1 MLDTIII
8 TVLGIIVVIQN
19 IYIFDDLHDYHDQ
32 LDSITETYIN
42 TLTDKVDM
50 LDKLHEYHNELVS
63 ITEKYINKE
72 IDIVDYNYLI
82 NDVNE
87 CIKVLESEYD
97 EDNE

>member
-8 TVLGIIVVIQN
+8 TILGIIVVIQN
-19 IYIFDDLHDYHDQ
+19 IYIMKSNYKLDMFDELH
-32 LDSITETYIN
+32 
-42 TLTDKVDM
+42 K
-50 LDKLHEYHNELVS
+50 YHNELVS

-72 IDIVDYNYLI
+72 IDIVEYNYLI

>member
-8 TVLGIIVVIQN
+8 TILGIIVVIQN
-19 IYIFDDLHDYHDQ
+19 IYIIKSNYKLDMFDELH
-32 LDSITETYIN
+32 
-42 TLTDKVDM
+42 K
-50 LDKLHEYHNELVS
+50 YHNELVS
-63 ITEKYINKE
+63 ITEKYINEE
-72 IDIVDYNYLI
+72 IDIVEYNYLI

>member
-19 IYIFDDLHDYHDQ
+19 IYITKSNYKLDMFDELH
-32 LDSITETYIN
+32 
-42 TLTDKVDM
+42 K
-50 LDKLHEYHNELVS
+50 YHNELVS

-72 IDIVDYNYLI
+72 IDIVEYNYLI
-82 NDVNE
+82 NVVNE

>member
-19 IYIFDDLHDYHDQ
+19 IYITKSNYK
-32 LDSITETYIN
+32 LD
-42 TLTDKVDM
+42 M
-50 LDKLHEYHNELVS
+50 FDKLHKYHNELAS

-72 IDIVDYNYLI
+72 IDIVEYNYLI

>member
-8 TVLGIIVVIQN
+8 TILGIIVVIQN
-19 IYIFDDLHDYHDQ
+19 IYITKSNYKL
-32 LDSITETYIN
+32 
-42 TLTDKVDM
+42 DM
-50 LDKLHEYHNELVS
+50 LDELHKYHNELVN

-72 IDIVDYNYLI
+72 IDIVEYNYLI

>member
-8 TVLGIIVVIQN
+8 TILGIIVVIQN
-19 IYIFDDLHDYHDQ
+19 IYIMKSNYKLDVFDELH
-32 LDSITETYIN
+32 
-42 TLTDKVDM
+42 K
-50 LDKLHEYHNELVS
+50 YHNELVS

-72 IDIVDYNYLI
+72 IDIVEYNYLI

>member
-19 IYIFDDLHDYHDQ
+19 IYITKSNYKLDMFDELH
-32 LDSITETYIN
+32 
-42 TLTDKVDM
+42 K
-50 LDKLHEYHNELVS
+50 YHNELVS

-72 IDIVDYNYLI
+72 IDIVEYNYLL

>member
-19 IYIFDDLHDYHDQ
+19 IYIMKSNYKIDMFDELH
-32 LDSITETYIN
+32 
-42 TLTDKVDM
+42 K
-50 LDKLHEYHNELVS
+50 YHNELVR

-72 IDIVDYNYLI
+72 IDIVEYNYLI

-87 CIKVLESEYD
+87 CIKVLEGEYY

>member
-19 IYIFDDLHDYHDQ
+19 IYITKLDYKLDMLEDLH
-32 LDSITETYIN
+32 
-42 TLTDKVDM
+42 K
-50 LDKLHEYHNELVS
+50 YHNELVS
-63 ITEKYINKE
+63 LTEKYINKE

-87 CIKVLESEYD
+87 SIKELESEFY

>member
-19 IYIFDDLHDYHDQ
+19 IYITKSNYKLDMFDELH
-32 LDSITETYIN
+32 
-42 TLTDKVDM
+42 K
-50 LDKLHEYHNELVS
+50 YHNELVS

-72 IDIVDYNYLI
+72 IDIVEYKYLI

>member
-8 TVLGIIVVIQN
+8 TVLGIIVVIQISIIN
-19 IYIFDDLHDYHDQ
+19 KLNYK
-32 LDSITETYIN
+32 LD
-42 TLTDKVDM
+42 M
-50 LDKLHEYHNELVS
+50 FDKLHKYHNELVS

-72 IDIVDYNYLI
+72 IDIVEYNYLI

>member
-8 TVLGIIVVIQN
+8 TVLGIIVVIQISIIN
-19 IYIFDDLHDYHDQ
+19 KLNYK
-32 LDSITETYIN
+32 LDILEA
-42 TLTDKVDM
+42 
-50 LDKLHEYHNELVS
+50 LHEYHNKLAN

-72 IDIVDYNYLI
+72 IDIVEYNYLI

>member
-8 TVLGIIVVIQN
+8 TVLGIIVVIQISIIN
-19 IYIFDDLHDYHDQ
+19 KLNYKLDILVDLHKYHKD
-32 LDSITETYIN
+32 
-42 TLTDKVDM
+42 
-50 LDKLHEYHNELVS
+50 LVS
-63 ITEKYINKE
+63 ITEKYINN
-72 IDIVDYNYLI
+72 DINIFEYNYLI

>member
-19 IYIFDDLHDYHDQ
+19 IYIMKSNYKIDMFDELH
-32 LDSITETYIN
+32 
-42 TLTDKVDM
+42 K
-50 LDKLHEYHNELVS
+50 YHNELVS

-72 IDIVDYNYLI
+72 IDIVEYNYLI
-82 NDVNE
+82 KDVNE
-87 CIKVLESEYD
+87 RIKVLESEYD

>member
-19 IYIFDDLHDYHDQ
+19 IYIMKSNYKLDMFDELH
-32 LDSITETYIN
+32 
-42 TLTDKVDM
+42 K
-50 LDKLHEYHNELVS
+50 YHNELVS

-72 IDIVDYNYLI
+72 IDIVEYNYLI

>member
-8 TVLGIIVVIQN
+8 TALGIIVVIQISIIN
-19 IYIFDDLHDYHDQ
+19 KLNYKLDMLEDLHKYHKD
-32 LDSITETYIN
+32 
-42 TLTDKVDM
+42 
-50 LDKLHEYHNELVS
+50 LVS

-72 IDIVDYNYLI
+72 IDIFSYNYLI

>member
-8 TVLGIIVVIQN
+8 TILGIIVVIQ
-19 IYIFDDLHDYHDQ
+19 I
-32 LDSITETYIN
+32 SIIN
-42 TLTDKVDM
+42 KLNYKLDM
-50 LDKLHEYHNELVS
+50 LDELHKYHKDLVS

-72 IDIVDYNYLI
+72 IDIFSYNYLI